1 MRSDI
6 LTKAAPCSVLTRR
19 AHRPHAAGVTRERKL
34 LRADCH
40 AAKISYNLSDDWQ
53 ALQLRLALAAGVKT
67 AKETPDE
74 LLRALPNPA
83 AIVGSKWLSKQ
94 DGRALPYKR
103 MRDISFYDP
112 SLQVVPVIALA
123 ELWTTEESG
132 AHDRQLLLFR
142 LVNILA
148 TMEEN
153 EMEVAIAL
161 PWPLLHRPGG
171 DDRANSSRASSRP
184 TSRVTTPA
192 PPSRS
197 ETPGAKTPPPE
208 PRPSRGRR
216 VSHSRE
222 RSRTPPRTSGRS
234 CG

>member
-1 MRSDI
+1 MSVTFVILNRMSGHRTEPSLVVVPGYAALARS
-6 LTKAAPCSVLTRR
+6 S
-19 AHRPHAAGVTRERKL
+19 RERKL

-123 ELWTTEESG
+123 PEKIICWISS
-132 AHDRQLLLFR
+132 
-142 LVNILA
+142 V
-148 TMEEN
+148 
-153 EMEVAIAL
+153 VAL
-161 PWPLLHRPGG
+161 Q
-171 DDRANSSRASSRP
+171 S
-184 TSRVTTPA
+184 TST
-192 PPSRS
+192 
-197 ETPGAKTPPPE
+197 
-208 PRPSRGRR
+208 
-216 VSHSRE
+216 
-222 RSRTPPRTSGRS
+222 
-234 CG
+234 